1 MAGIT
6 QNNQKLQTSYDRDNT
21 KQPEMPYFHYGP
33 SRSEKFNSI
42 RIKGRVFNIKKNKKK
57 KKKNSSGINNNKNND
72 KNNNNDNGGIN
83 NNVKI

>member
-1 MAGIT
+1 
-6 QNNQKLQTSYDRDNT
+6 
-21 KQPEMPYFHYGP
+21 MPYFHYGP

-57 KKKNSSGINNNKNND
+57 NSSGINNNKNND